1 MPPKPDTD
9 RAARSLEPLHP
20 DTYLRSTEV
29 PQHFPLTNSHLAVLR
44 HRSQG
49 PRYSK
54 HGRFITYRV
63 GDIIAWLDAGMV
75 EVAS

>member
-1 MPPKPDTD
+1 MTDNDTVE
-9 RAARSLEPLHP
+9 RFLEPLHP
-20 DTYLRSTEV
+20 DTYLRSSEV
-29 PQHFPLTNSHLAVLR
+29 PKHFPLTASHLAVLR

-63 GDIIAWLDAGMV
+63 RDIIEWLDAGLV